1 MLNHIQKIHG
11 LSDAFFTEHGRFPSM
26 FIQTFGCQMN
36 DRESEK
42 LFGLLQAMGY
52 VESPSEDAADLI
64 LYNTC
69 CVRGKAEEKVFGRL
83 GRLKTYKKAQPKK
96 VIVVCGCMPQRA
108 EVIDELKRSHKH
120 VDVVFGTFNKHHFPK
135 LLLEHLNTGSK
146 VYEILQ
152 EHSETS
158 SEEYDG
164 QTSRFSPHKA
174 GVTVMYGCDNFCS
187 YCIVPYVRGREK
199 SRPID
204 EVMMEIEA
212 LVADGVKEILLLGQN
227 VNSYAYGF
235 DKLLRKINAVSGVE
249 RIRFMTSH
257 PKDLSASLVNAIRD
271 YEKVCKHI
279 HLPIQSGST
288 RVLEMMNR
296 NYTQKEYLQ
305 LIGYLRK
312 AIPGIAITTDIIV
325 GFPGET
331 EEDFENTLEAVKKAE
346 FAGAFTFQYSQREG
360 TPAASFEGELSKKVV
375 QNRFER
381 LLAFLNPI
389 QLAHNKAYI
398 GQIVKVMVDSD
409 ETDIYTGRTD
419 SNVLTHFTSSTKLN
433 LGDIVDVNIT
443 SCKTFYIAG
452 EKI

>member
-1 MLNHIQKIHG
+1 
-11 LSDAFFTEHGRFPSM
+11 
-26 FIQTFGCQMN
+26 
-36 DRESEK
+36 
-42 LFGLLQAMGY
+42 
-52 VESPSEDAADLI
+52 
-64 LYNTC
+64 
-69 CVRGKAEEKVFGRL
+69 
-83 GRLKTYKKAQPKK
+83 
-96 VIVVCGCMPQRA
+96 
-108 EVIDELKRSHKH
+108 
-120 VDVVFGTFNKHHFPK
+120 
-135 LLLEHLNTGSK
+135 
-146 VYEILQ
+146 
-152 EHSETS
+152 
-158 SEEYDG
+158 
-164 QTSRFSPHKA
+164 
-174 GVTVMYGCDNFCS
+174 MYGCDNFCS